1 MRHNPASPALYYRLT
16 HGGTRSFNFGDM
28 QVAAGVLADELAA
41 LGVRRSDRVAIMLP
55 KCPELVVGGLALWKL
70 GAVYVPLFTAFGP
83 DAIAYRC
90 TDAGVSVLIT
100 DAANGRKLE
109 GIDAGVRARLSV
121 LIAEPGGGT
130 SPPPAA
136 TASGASGFGCYHY
149 SVDSLLARASPS
161 PRGGASVGDELT
173 KGAALDPSDPIALL
187 YTSGTTGTPKGVD
200 IPARSL
206 AAFETYLRLGVGL
219 ERGHPVRPAAWSQG
233 QQQADARPQTR
244 NRHPQR
250 YYCTADPGWAYGLYY
265 NLLGPLAL
273 GIAPLYLEA
282 HFTAEAALEAL
293 AAERITHYTSAPT
306 AYRVIKAAGEAALTP
321 HREAIAAHLRTASS
335 AGEPLNP
342 EVVRWWEGAFGLPIA
357 DHYGQTENGMMVNN
371 HWVDSRGR
379 AGAGASWLRPGSMGR
394 SMPGLRAVVLDSQGV
409 EVLGQPGE
417 VAIDTAAS
425 PLLWFRGYHD
435 NPAKT
440 AERSTGSPPAAP
452 HAGASADG
460 AASLAAS
467 RPFPQQL
474 GRYFL
479 TGDVATHFRGDS
491 NAAVTA
497 AEAAAG
503 FVTADTEVSAAAAPA
518 AGAADPFVHPARA
531 VERFWFRSR
540 ADDVITSSGYRIG
553 PFEVES
559 SLMKHAH
566 VAEAAVVG
574 LPDPEGLRG
583 EVVAAFVVLREGV
596 SRAGAAQRSEAERA
610 ALARELQAQVKRDLS
625 AHQYPRHVAIVPALP
640 KTPSGKVQRF
650 LLKQTTLT
658 KLM

>member
-1 MRHNPASPALYYRLT
+1 MMRHDPASPALHYRLT
-16 HGGTRSFNFGDM
+16 QGSTRSFNFGDM
-28 QVAAGVLADELAA
+28 QAAAGVLADELAA
-41 LGVRRSDRVAIMLP
+41 LGVRRGDRVAIMLP

-90 TDAGVSVLIT
+90 SDAGVSALIT

-109 GIDAGVRARLSV
+109 GIDAGVRARLRV

-130 SPPPAA
+130 LLPPARIA
-136 TASGASGFGCYHY
+136 AGTSGFGCCHY
-149 SVDSLLARASPS
+149 SVDSLLARASPQ
-161 PRGGASVGDELT
+161 PRQGAAASDEQT
-173 KGAALDPSDPIALL
+173 KGVALDPSDPIALL

-206 AAFETYLRLGVGL
+206 AAFETYLKLGVGL
-219 ERGHPVRPAAWSQG
+219 ERGRPLQPAALAHG
-233 QQQADARPQTR
+233 QQQADASPQAGK
-244 NRHPQR
+244 RHPQR
-250 YYCTADPGWAYGLYY
+250 YFCTADPGWAYGLYY

-273 GIAPLYLEA
+273 GVAPLYLEA
-282 HFTAEAALEAL
+282 HFTAEVALQAL
-293 AAERITHYTSAPT
+293 AAEKITHYTSAPT
-306 AYRVIKAAGEAALTP
+306 AYRVIKAAGEAALAP
-321 HREAIAAHLRTASS
+321 HCQVIAAHLRTASS

-371 HWVDSRGR
+371 HWVDGRRR

-394 SMPGLRAVVLDSQGV
+394 SMPGLRAVVLDSQGR

-425 PLLWFRGYHD
+425 PLLWFRGYHN
-435 NPAKT
+435 NPTKT
-440 AERSTGSPPAAP
+440 AERFTGEPPAAQHP
-452 HAGASADG
+452 GASTDG
-460 AASLAAS
+460 AASSAAR

-491 NAAVTA
+491 DAAVTA

-503 FVTADTEVSAAAAPA
+503 FGADSEASAAAARSA
-518 AGAADPFVHPARA
+518 VGAAAHPGRA

-596 SRAGAAQRSEAERA
+596 SGAGAAQRSEAELA

-650 LLKQTTLT
+650 VLKQTTLT